1 MDGGAGAARLSA
13 PTRHDMPQS
22 LSSSLVGALREL
34 ARVKRLLV
42 ALDFDGTLAPEVDKP
57 EAARAIPEARDAV
70 LRLLALPNTRVA
82 LISGRSLRS
91 LIEVAD
97 LPDTTLLVGSH
108 GIEIRLDD
116 PYERVSLDTAELEQ
130 VEVLQEVLGE
140 VADSIDQVW
149 LEVKPAGFALHT
161 RLATEHDS
169 RVAHLVALS
178 EAQAEIDN
186 LTVRQGK
193 NVVEFSVRS
202 TTKGEALEHLRRY
215 TAASSVFYAGDDV
228 TDEDAFA
235 ALMPDDLGVKSG
247 PGATEAAFRVA
258 GPDEIAL
265 VLSTLATFREGDV
278 HEQ

>member
-1 MDGGAGAARLSA
+1 MDGGSGATGLILTMPHPLS
-13 PTRHDMPQS
+13 PS
-22 LSSSLVGALREL
+22 LTGALREL
-34 ARVKRLLV
+34 ARVRRLLV
-42 ALDFDGTLAPEVDKP
+42 ALDFDGTLAPEVDSP
-57 EAARAIPEARDAV
+57 DAARAIPEARDAV

-82 LISGRSLRS
+82 LVSGRALRS

-97 LPDTTLLVGSH
+97 LPDSTLLVGSH

-116 PYERVSLDTAELEQ
+116 PAERVSLDTAELEQ

-149 LEVKPAGFALHT
+149 LEAKPAGFALHT

-178 EAQAEIDN
+178 EAQAEIEN
-186 LTVRQGK
+186 LTVREGK
-193 NVVEFSVRS
+193 NVLEFSVRS

-215 TAASSVFYAGDDV
+215 TAADAVFYAGDDV

-235 ALMPDDLGVKSG
+235 ALTPDDLGVKSG
-247 PGATEAAFRVA
+247 PGPTEAPFRVA
-258 GPDEIAL
+258 GPEEIAL

>member
-1 MDGGAGAARLSA
+1 
-13 PTRHDMPQS
+13 MPQS
-22 LSSSLVGALREL
+22 LSSSLVGSLREL
-34 ARVKRLLV
+34 ARVRRLLV
-42 ALDFDGTLAPEVDKP
+42 ALDFDGTLAPEVDSP
-57 EAARAIPEARDAV
+57 DAARAIPEARDAV

-82 LISGRSLRS
+82 LVSGRALRS
-91 LIEVAD
+91 LIAVAD

-116 PYERVSLDTAELEQ
+116 PSDRVSLDTAELEQ
-130 VEVLQEVLGE
+130 VEVLHEVLGE
-140 VADSIDQVW
+140 VADAIDQVW

-178 EAQAEIDN
+178 EAQAEVDS

-202 TTKGEALEHLRRY
+202 TTKGEAVEHLRRY
-215 TAASSVFYAGDDV
+215 TAADAVFYAGDDV

-235 ALMPDDLGVKSG
+235 ALTPDDLGVKSG

>member
-1 MDGGAGAARLSA
+1 MDGGSGATGLILTMPHPLS
-13 PTRHDMPQS
+13 PS
-22 LSSSLVGALREL
+22 LTGALREL
-34 ARVKRLLV
+34 ARVRRLLV
-42 ALDFDGTLAPEVDKP
+42 ALDFDGTLAPEVDSP
-57 EAARAIPEARDAV
+57 DAARAIPEARDAV

-82 LISGRSLRS
+82 LVSGRALRS

-97 LPDTTLLVGSH
+97 LPDSTLLVGSH

-116 PYERVSLDTAELEQ
+116 PAERVSLDTAELEQ

-149 LEVKPAGFALHT
+149 LEAKPAGFALHT

-178 EAQAEIDN
+178 EAQAEIEN
-186 LTVRQGK
+186 LTVREGK
-193 NVVEFSVRS
+193 NVLEFSVRS

-215 TAASSVFYAGDDV
+215 TAADAVFYAGDDV

-235 ALMPDDLGVKSG
+235 ALTPDDLGVKSG
-247 PGATEAAFRVA
+247 PGPTEAPFRVA
-258 GPDEIAL
+258 GPEEIAL
-265 VLSTLATFREGDV
+265 VLSTLATFRAGDV

>member
-1 MDGGAGAARLSA
+1 
-13 PTRHDMPQS
+13 MPQP

-42 ALDFDGTLAPEVDKP
+42 ALDFDGTLAPEVDSP
-57 EAARAIPEARDAV
+57 DAARAIPEARDAV

-82 LISGRSLRS
+82 LVSGRSLRS

-116 PYERVSLDTAELEQ
+116 PYDRVSLDTAEMEQ

-149 LEVKPAGFALHT
+149 LEAKPAGFALHT

-169 RVAHLVALS
+169 RVAHLVARS

-186 LTVRQGK
+186 LTVRAGK
-193 NVVEFSVRS
+193 NVLEFSVRS

-215 TAASSVFYAGDDV
+215 TAADAVFYAGDDV

-235 ALMPDDLGVKSG
+235 ALTPDDLGVKSG